1 MHTRI
6 VKQKANFVTNYVYYR
21 MDQNIFKQ
29 VKNNINK
36 NLLKTVGSKIQ
47 TLISTLRRK
56 QNIMGD
62 FRK

>member
-1 MHTRI
+1 MHTCI

-47 TLISTLRRK
+47 TLISILRRK